1 MFVVNA
7 GWNTVSVIE
16 DTEVI
21 DTISLGYR
29 GGYNIAFNADNN
41 LVYLTQINTGT
52 VAIIGPTL
60 KPDNTPPTINVP
72 EDISAE
78 ATSPNGAQVSF
89 EVSAVDDIDGTVNL
103 SCDHN
108 SGDTFPMG
116 ETVVT
121 CSAEDAAGNRAEES
135 FIITVQDTTSPD
147 VEITG
152 AVDRSGRQITDS
164 SGRTSIPYIR
174 ITFEVTD
181 AVGIDETECSL
192 DGGAFTSCT
201 SPVSYNRLSRGTHE
215 VTVRATDEAG
225 NTGEDEFTWTVGS
238 PPSSN
243 NGVGRNR

>member
-1 MFVVNA
+1 
-7 GWNTVSVIE
+7 
-16 DTEVI
+16 
-21 DTISLGYR
+21 
-29 GGYNIAFNADNN
+29 
-41 LVYLTQINTGT
+41 
-52 VAIIGPTL
+52 
-60 KPDNTPPTINVP
+60 
-72 EDISAE
+72 
-78 ATSPNGAQVSF
+78 
-89 EVSAVDDIDGTVNL
+89 
-103 SCDHN
+103 
-108 SGDTFPMG
+108 MG

-174 ITFEVTD
+174 TTFEVTD

-215 VTVRATDEAG
+215 VR
-225 NTGEDEFTWTVGS
+225 
-238 PPSSN
+238 
-243 NGVGRNR
+243 